1 MSKQTDLIH
10 HGYRAP
16 EGFAAP
22 APAVHKAST
31 VFFPNCKALREHD
44 WLHRTHY
51 TYGLHGTPT
60 SYELEA
66 RLAQLEGGSFTLLTP
81 SGLNAIALVNQAL
94 LQAGDRVLLPD
105 NVYGPSRALARHELQ
120 RAGVAH
126 AVYDPLDPASL
137 PLDARVKLVWLE
149 AAGSVTPEFPDLLGL
164 IARIRAEAPQA
175 VIALDNTWGAG
186 LAFDAFALAP
196 GVGVDLTIHAL
207 TKYPSGGGDV
217 LMGSVISRD
226 EALHARLAHCHS
238 RLGIGVGMNDV
249 ELVLRSLP
257 TLTLRYAAHDRAARA
272 VAQWAQQQPWV
283 KGLLHPPTPG
293 SPGHAHWKALC
304 HDQAAGLLSLRVD
317 GDAEAFIDALRVFR
331 IGWSWGGPNSLAVP
345 YQLSEIRQ
353 AGQGAVV
360 RLAIGLEDPADLI
373 ADLAQAA
380 AAVF

>member
-1 MSKQTDLIH
+1 MKNSTGLIH
-10 HGYRAP
+10 HGYQAP
-16 EGFAAP
+16 AGFAAP

-31 VFFPNCKALREHD
+31 VFFPNCQALREHD

-66 RLAQLEGGSFTLLTP
+66 RIAALEGAKHALLTP

-94 LQAGDRVLLPD
+94 LQVGDKVLLPD
-105 NVYGPSRALARHELQ
+105 NVYGPSRALAKHELK
-120 RAGVAH
+120 RAGVEH
-126 AVYDPLDPASL
+126 AIYDPLDAASL
-137 PLDARVKLVWLE
+137 KLDATVKLVWLE
-149 AAGSVTPEFPDLLGL
+149 AAGSVSLEFPDLQGL
-164 IARIRAEAPQA
+164 IARIRADAPQA

-186 LAFDAFALAP
+186 LAFDAFAL
-196 GVGVDLTIHAL
+196 GVDLTIHAL
-207 TKYPSGGGDV
+207 TKYPSGGGDL
-217 LMGSVISRD
+217 LMGSVCSRD
-226 EALHARLAHCHS
+226 EALHAKLAHCHS

-249 ELVLRSLP
+249 ELVLRNLP
-257 TLTLRYAAHDRAARA
+257 TLALRYAAQDRAARQLA
-272 VAQWAQQQPWV
+272 AWAQQQPWV

-293 SPGHAHWKALC
+293 SPGHEHWKAIC
-304 HDQAAGLLSLRVD
+304 GDQAAGLLSLRVE
-317 GDAEAFIDALRVFR
+317 GKAEAFIDALRLFR
-331 IGWSWGGPNSLAVP
+331 IGWSWGGPISLAVP

-353 AGQGAVV
+353 TGQGSLV